1 MGTLGRVAR
10 RRARVRVMK
19 RWLLAACA
27 AVLSVVGVFAA
38 PTNTLD
44 SVVKLWRSGKTDDAL
59 EAATAALKADPK
71 NTRLLSLRAQMR
83 VMVGQRPGAEV
94 DLTDAIALEPESGWL
109 RQERAQLRFRLGRV
123 EESVV
128 DFDKAVELAPRM
140 LPQNWQRGIALY
152 YVGRFADGRK
162 QFEVHQT
169 VNPQDVENAA
179 WHFLCMAREKGIT
192 NARSQLIQVERDGR
206 IPMKEIQ
213 QLFAG
218 KATPKDVLRVAAIA
232 EDDADRRDQQFYA
245 HLYLGLYF
253 EAIGSPKERDEHIRE
268 AARLSDPDNY
278 MGVVARV
285 HAERLKLTLPPS
297 KP

>member
-1 MGTLGRVAR
+1 
-10 RRARVRVMK
+10 MK

-27 AVLSVVGVFAA
+27 AVLSAVGVFAA

-44 SVVKLWRSGKTDDAL
+44 SVVQLWRSGKTDDAL
-59 EAATAALKADPK
+59 EAATKALREDPK
-71 NTRLLSLRAQMR
+71 NPRLLSLRAQMR
-83 VMVGQRPGAEV
+83 VMVGQRPGADA
-94 DLTDAIALEPESGWL
+94 DLTAAIALEPDSGWL
-109 RQERAQLRFRLGRV
+109 RQERAQLRFRLGKV

-179 WHFLCMAREKGIT
+179 WHFLCTAREKGIT
-192 NARSQLIQVERDGR
+192 NARPQLIQVERDGR
-206 IPMKEIQ
+206 VPMKEIQ

-218 KATPKDVLRVAAIA
+218 KTTPQEVLRVAAMA
-232 EDDADRRDQQFYA
+232 DDDADRRDQQFYA

-253 EAIGSPKERDEHIRE
+253 EAIGSSKERDEHIRE

>member
-1 MGTLGRVAR
+1 
-10 RRARVRVMK
+10 MK
-19 RWLLAACA
+19 RWLFAAIA

-59 EAATAALKADPK
+59 EAAGAALQEDPK
-71 NTRLLSLRAQMR
+71 NARLLSLRAQMR
-83 VMVGQRPGAEV
+83 VMTGQRPGADA
-94 DLTDAIALEPESGWL
+94 DLTAAIAVEPDSGWL
-109 RQERAQLRFRLGRV
+109 RQERGQLRFRMGKV
-123 EESVV
+123 EDSVL
-128 DFDKAVELAPRM
+128 DFDKAVELTPKL

-179 WHFLCMAREKGIT
+179 WHFLCTAREKGVT
-192 NARSQLIQVERDGR
+192 NARSLLIPVERDGR
-206 IPMKEIQ
+206 VPMKEIQ

-218 KATPKDVLRVAAIA
+218 KATPQDVLRVA
-232 EDDADRRDQQFYA
+232 DKADSDEERRDQQFYA

-253 EAIGSPKERDEHIRE
+253 EAFGSGRERDEHIRD

-278 MGVVARV
+278 MGAVARV
-285 HAERLKLTLPPS
+285 HAERIKPKLSPNNP
-297 KP
+297 